1 METITFEKTPT
12 TDAEYEAA
20 IDQMLRQM
28 EQMRA
33 SMAESQHRSDRLRV
47 QTREKMAEF
56 QRVLARLE
64 AS

>member
-20 IDQMLRQM
+20 IDQMMQQM
-28 EQMRA
+28 QQMQA
-33 SMAESQHRSDRLRV
+33 SIAETQRRSERLRV

>member
-1 METITFEKTPT
+1 METITFEKMPT

-20 IDQMLRQM
+20 IDQMMLQM
-28 EQMRA
+28 EQMQ
-33 SMAESQHRSDRLRV
+33 AEMTEGQRRSDRLRI

-56 QRVLARLE
+56 QRALARLE